1 MQVNNHHT
9 HSSWWENGRFPLNLT
24 RLLWIITTLVLLTLF
39 IAGLK
44 PRYDELTTLCLQEP
58 CLPLILTPPDAAAL
72 TDMGFSL
79 HQYAL
84 FHVGLEVVLNS
95 FIVLL
100 ACLIFWRK
108 SDDWMALIT
117 AFTLVMFGLNF
128 MVEADSAFVHSFPA
142 WQVPFDIVT
151 SFAGVSF
158 AILFFLF
165 PDGRFVPQW
174 TRWFTIFLIFAALFD
189 PLFRSLGLT
198 IPSSQFSLVFLW
210 LFLASLIV
218 GVCAQ
223 IYRYRRVSTP
233 TQRQQTKWVILGF
246 ASFFL
251 AIFGWSIFLEIA
263 PLPLGRP
270 RVLFNIFFFLVVS
283 PVFVFFPATMVISM
297 MRYRLWDV
305 DLLIRRTVTYGLV
318 TALLAAVYL
327 GGVIL
332 IQTIFRSLTGT
343 SSQIAIVLSTL
354 AIAALF
360 NPLRTRIQ
368 AFIDRR
374 FYRRKYDAQQ
384 VLADFAQTAR
394 DEVDM
399 EALQTELLRVV
410 QETMEPTNISLW
422 LKNNGS

>member
-1 MQVNNHHT
+1 MQINHHNT
-9 HSSWWENGRFPLNLT
+9 QYSRWENGRLWLNLA
-24 RLLWIITTLVLLTLF
+24 RLLWLTTTFVLLFIF

-44 PRYDELTTLCLQEP
+44 PRYDELTSLCQQEP
-58 CLPLILTPPDAAAL
+58 CLPLILTPVDAAAL
-72 TDMGFSL
+72 ADMGFSL

-95 FIVLL
+95 FIILL

-165 PDGRFVPQW
+165 PDGRFVPKW
-174 TRWFTIFLIFAALFD
+174 TRWFTIFLIFTALFD
-189 PLFRSLGLT
+189 PLFRSLGL
-198 IPSSQFSLVFLW
+198 IISSSQFSSVFLW
-210 LFLASLIV
+210 LFLASLIM
-218 GVCAQ
+218 GVYAQ
-223 IYRYRRVSTP
+223 IYRYRHVSTP
-233 TQRQQTKWVILGF
+233 SQRQQTKWVILGF

-263 PLPLGRP
+263 PLPPGRP
-270 RVLFNIFFFLVVS
+270 RVLFNILFFLGVS
-283 PVFVFFPATMVISM
+283 PAFIFYPATMVISM
-297 MRYRLWDV
+297 MRYRLWDI

-318 TALLAAVYL
+318 TALLAFVYF
-327 GGVIL
+327 GGIIVT
-332 IQTIFRSLTGT
+332 QAIFRSLTST
-343 SSQIAIVLSTL
+343 NSQIAIVLSTL
-354 AIAALF
+354 LIAALF

-374 FYRRKYDAQQ
+374 FYRQKYDAQQ
-384 VLADFAQTAR
+384 VLAQFAQTAR

-399 EALQTELLRVV
+399 EALQAEMLQVI
-410 QETMEPTNISLW
+410 QQTMQPQNLSIW
-422 LKNNGS
+422 LKK